1 MPLNID
7 VVPDRPYK
15 VDPSVS
21 ERRYRALRLISQLL
35 TMTDLYD
42 AHHREMLSIAMWKW
56 TEAVGVQPYA
66 KYNIPLVS
74 ARVMD
79 RNEPVKVHHEHV
91 WARKWMV
98 DRLLAERPW
107 SEMGLREFLEEHG
120 VACIVTV
127 EEHGRLG
134 AVRGQ
139 GWTRYL
145 AAGVEVWDRKA
156 QRPLY
161 PVAAEASISVGDGQ
175 PADLEPT
182 QPRVETEADMTAD
195 RNVEEAI
202 AEKAPGLAV
211 HLHRLVRGV
220 RDNGA
225 ECVVGG
231 ADRYIRVHD
240 TLISEPTPAVA
251 YVHWNGRV
259 SVRLGRDD
267 LPGSLSTCPAIELKE
282 DRGYNVKVRVT
293 DDASVEVAERLVQL
307 ALEKLR
313 EDRSAP

>member
-7 VVPDRPYK
+7 VLPDRPYE

-21 ERRYRALRLISQLL
+21 ERRYRSLRLISQLL
-35 TMTDLYD
+35 TLTDLYD
-42 AHHREMLSIAMWKW
+42 AHHREMLSIAIWKW
-56 TEAVGVQPYA
+56 TEAVGVRPYA

-107 SEMGLREFLEEHG
+107 SETGLREFLEEHG

-134 AVRGQ
+134 AVREQ

-156 QRPLY
+156 QGPLY
-161 PVAAEASISVGDGQ
+161 LVAVRAHYLAAPVTIANRPEYEGCRSWVPLRAEDAVPDADSVPVLD
-175 PADLEPT
+175 PAMFAGFLA
-182 QPRVETEADMTAD
+182 RV
-195 RNVEEAI
+195 
-202 AEKAPGLAV
+202 
-211 HLHRLVRGV
+211 
-220 RDNGA
+220 
-225 ECVVGG
+225 
-231 ADRYIRVHD
+231 
-240 TLISEPTPAVA
+240 
-251 YVHWNGRV
+251 
-259 SVRLGRDD
+259 
-267 LPGSLSTCPAIELKE
+267 
-282 DRGYNVKVRVT
+282 
-293 DDASVEVAERLVQL
+293 DASLTV
-307 ALEKLR
+307 
-313 EDRSAP
+313 